1 MIPKAKPLRSRREHP
16 PLLLGRVCSGGELTE
31 ASFCCNKLGMA
42 EEDVFTLRGI
52 VRKLRAAFHLSE
64 DDEPSLSRAVRYW
77 AAEGLLRPKGAVHT
91 GRGRNRSFEPDE
103 VVRAGI
109 LFECSRWN
117 VTVGTMKLL
126 LSEVEKVKGRWTLL
140 KFIDNLPRGIVTFA
154 FVEES
159 GCFTII
165 DSGRKPI
172 DSHSLLCLDLK
183 KIANDLGL

>member
-1 MIPKAKPLRSRREHP
+1 
-16 PLLLGRVCSGGELTE
+16 
-31 ASFCCNKLGMA
+31 MA

-52 VRKLRAAFHLSE
+52 VRKLRVAFHLSE